1 MLRHLGEPDQHPVLV
16 VRRVDAADRQRLQAH
31 ERQLRAPGVAQ
42 RRDRAA
48 LERDAQALRRL
59 RPVPEHKGAQRNL
72 QLVAAA
78 HEPAELA
85 FARHLGVAEVAQFLL
100 DVRLRN
106 AQPDM
111 QLERPGIDARR
122 QREAAALELAAHA
135 GVEVQREHRRR
146 ECQRQRR
153 PAEVSQAEVSQ
164 ELSATQHRRI
174 L

>member
-48 LERDAQALRRL
+48 VERHAQALRRL
-59 RPVPEHKGAQRNL
+59 RPVPEHERPQRDL

-78 HEPAELA
+78 REPAGLA
-85 FARHLGVAEVAQFLL
+85 FARHVGVAEVAQFLL
-100 DVRLRN
+100 HVLLRN
-106 AQPDM
+106 VQPDM
-111 QLERPGIDARR
+111 QLERPGVDARR

-146 ECQRQRR
+146 ERQRKRR

-164 ELSATQHRRI
+164 DLSATQHRRI